1 MFESSSDVE
10 LLDVMREAQRAGRVA
25 LARQLLAMGR
35 LSLQRLEAAGEQRG
49 NWCVD
54 EWDNIAAEVGA
65 ELGISRGRASSQM
78 DYGQSLLQRLPKLA
92 AVFAAGEVDFR
103 VVSIVVYRTALLVDE
118 KALASVDAQIAARAP
133 RWNLA
138 SDEKLVQWIDWMVI
152 EVDPEALRV
161 ARTHDDDRHIDVT
174 PAAGGTADIWG
185 SVRAEDGAAFDQR
198 LNDIAAT
205 VCADDPRT
213 KRQRRADASGALS
226 RGESILACLCGS
238 PQCPARSEMPK
249 HSAGVEVMMIADA
262 ATVEGRSDKP
272 GFLPGHGAVPAPR
285 VRQVANRAKLRPVVI
300 PKDWPAEPQYRPS
313 AALTRFIRCRDM
325 GCRWPRCS
333 APVEVCDIDHTVPY
347 PVGPTHPSN
356 CKLYC
361 RYHHLLKTF
370 YTGVGGWSER
380 QLPDGT
386 LILTT
391 PTGRTATTKPAGAL
405 FFPQLSASTGELIIP
420 KAASPPDPMRGLCMP
435 TRRRTRAQDRASRIQ
450 WERGINAAR
459 YAADP
464 PPF

>member
-1 MFESSSDVE
+1 MFGCLSEVE

-35 LSLQRLEAAGEQRG
+35 LSVRRLEAAGEQRG

-78 DYGQSLLQRLPKLA
+78 DFGQSLLQRLPKVA

-103 VVSIVVYRTALLVDE
+103 VVSIVVYRTALLVDAE
-118 KALASVDAQIAARAP
+118 ALDSVDTQVAARAP

-138 SDEKLVQWIDWMVI
+138 SDEKLVQWIDWMVV

-161 ARTHDDDRHIDVT
+161 ARTDDEDRHIDVT
-174 PAAGGTADIWG
+174 PAGGGMADVWG

-205 VCADDPRT
+205 VCKEDPRT
-213 KRQRRADASGALS
+213 KTQRRADASGALS
-226 RGESILACLCGS
+226 RGESTLACLCGS
-238 PQCPARSEMPK
+238 AQCPAGSGALKPA
-249 HSAGVEVMMIADA
+249 AGVEVMVIADA
-262 ATVEGRSDKP
+262 ATVEARSEKP
-272 GFLPGHGAVPAPR
+272 GFLPGYGAVPAPR
-285 VRQVANRAKLRPVVI
+285 VREIAGRAKLRPVVI
-300 PKDWPAEPQYRPS
+300 PKDGVAEPQYRPS
-313 AALTRFIRCRDM
+313 AALARFIRCRDM
-325 GCRWPRCS
+325 GCRWPNCS
-333 APVEVCDIDHTVPY
+333 APVEVCDVDHTVPY
-347 PVGPTHPSN
+347 PVGPTHPAN

-361 RYHHLLKTF
+361 RHHHLLKTF
-370 YTGVGGWSER
+370 YCGIAGWSEQ

-391 PTGRTATTKPAGAL
+391 PNGRTATTKPAGAL
-405 FFPQLSASTGELIIP
+405 FFPQLGAATGELIIP
-420 KAASPPDPMRGLCMP
+420 NATSPPDPSRGLCMP
-435 TRRRTRAQDRASRIQ
+435 TRQRTRAQDRASRIQ